1 MKIFIGRLRSR
12 PVIDFCLF
20 AIAGAIILAVFS
32 IVPQSQFGANIWNLS
47 NYVFPSVYGSIAG
60 GLLGIWSGRLR
71 RAMHAQACMQERYH
85 DLFENASDLI
95 QSVDLDGRFLFVNQA
110 WRDTLGY
117 CDSEIYSLNIFDVI
131 SPDDHHHCR
140 QRFESLIAGEVV
152 TSAEVTFLRKDGC
165 PVLLE
170 GNVSLRFEN
179 DQPHSIRAI
188 YRDISERKAAEVKI
202 PQLAYYDKLTGL
214 PNRTLLQDRLIH
226 AIADAKRFD
235 HHLGVMFIDFD
246 HFKKVNDTLGHYIG
260 DLLLGEAAKRLRSSF
275 RENDTA
281 ARLGGDEF
289 VVILSGY
296 RNSFNVP
303 HIAQKILKNLS
314 RPYVLEGHELVLS
327 GSVGIAI
334 YPQDGT
340 NADDLMRN
348 ADMAM
353 YAAKGEKGDSFQ
365 FYSESMNLNAVEQL
379 KLENGLRHA
388 IEEEQLFIC
397 YQPQVDWT
405 TKQVVGVEALLRWNH
420 PEFGLI
426 SPDMFIP
433 VAEETGLITSI
444 GEWVLRRA
452 CKELKQLQVELDVEL
467 SLSVN
472 LSGVQL
478 EQPNLVEVIL
488 TALHESGLPS
498 EQLELEIT
506 ESVLVERTDQ
516 ALNLLH
522 KISSL
527 GVKIAIDDFGTGYS
541 SLSYLKNFPIDRL
554 KIDKSFLVDIYHDT
568 DNATIVETIIAMSRN
583 MGLHVIAEG
592 VETHEQI
599 EFLVDRNCPQMQ
611 GFLFSKPVL
620 PSQIKVLIEQGICC
634 LNK

>member
-1 MKIFIGRLRSR
+1 MQNFIGRLRSR
-12 PVIDFCLF
+12 PFIDFCLF

-32 IVPQSQFGANIWNLS
+32 IIPRLKFGADIRS
-47 NYVFPSVYGSIAG
+47 VTSYFYPSVYGSIAG

-71 RAMHAQACMQERYH
+71 RSLHVQTCMQERYH

-95 QSVDLDGRFLFVNQA
+95 QSVGLDGRLLFVNRA
-110 WRDTLGY
+110 WREILGY
-117 CDSEIYSLNIFDVI
+117 GDSEIASLNIFDVI

-140 QRFESLIAGEVV
+140 QRFELLISGEVIN
-152 TSAEVTFLRKDGC
+152 SAEVTFLRKDGC
-165 PVLLE
+165 PVLVE

-179 DQPHSIRAI
+179 DQPHSFRAI
-188 YRDISERKAAEVKI
+188 YRNISERKAAEVKI
-202 PQLAYYDKLTGL
+202 HQLAYYDKLTGL
-214 PNRTLLQDRLIH
+214 PNRTLLQDRLVH

-235 HHLGVMFIDFD
+235 HHLGVIFIDLD
-246 HFKKVNDTLGHYIG
+246 HFKKVNDTLGHHVG
-260 DLLLGEAAKRLRSSF
+260 DLLLQEAAQRLSSSF

-289 VVILSGY
+289 IVILSGY

-303 HIAQKILKNLS
+303 HIAQKILKTLAQ
-314 RPYVLEGHELVLS
+314 PYVIEGHELVLS

-365 FYSESMNLNAVEQL
+365 FYSESMNRNAVEQL
-379 KLENGLRHA
+379 ELENGLRHA
-388 IEEEQLFIC
+388 IENEQLFIC
-397 YQPQVDWT
+397 YQPQVDWE
-405 TKQVVGVEALLRWNH
+405 TKQVVGVEALLRWHH
-420 PEFGLI
+420 PEYGLVP
-426 SPDMFIP
+426 PDKFIP
-433 VAEETGLITSI
+433 VAEETGLIGTI

-452 CKELKQLQVELDVEL
+452 CREIAQLQMELDIEL

-472 LSGVQL
+472 VSGIQL
-478 EQPNLVEVIL
+478 EQANIVEVL
-488 TALHESGLPS
+488 LNALHESGLPS

-516 ALNLLH
+516 ALKLLH

-527 GVKIAIDDFGTGYS
+527 GVRIAIDDFGTGYS

-554 KIDKSFLVDIYHDT
+554 KIDKSFLVDILHDT
-568 DNATIVETIIAMSRN
+568 DNVAIVETIIAMSRN
-583 MGLHVIAEG
+583 MGLRVIAEG
-592 VETHEQI
+592 VETHDQV
-599 EFLVDRNCPQMQ
+599 EFLSDRNCPQMQ
-611 GFLFSKPVL
+611 GFLFSQPVL
-620 PSQIKVLIEQGICC
+620 PSQVKVSIEQGDM
-634 LNK
+634 LFG

>member
-1 MKIFIGRLRSR
+1 MRNFIDRLYSR

-20 AIAGAIILAVFS
+20 SLAGAIILAVFS
-32 IVPQSQFGANIWNLS
+32 IVPRLKLGADIRSVTSYL
-47 NYVFPSVYGSIAG
+47 YPSVYGSIAG

-71 RAMHAQACMQERYH
+71 RSLHTQTSMQERYH

-95 QSVDLDGRFLFVNQA
+95 QSVALDGRLLFVNRA
-110 WRDTLGY
+110 WRETLGY
-117 CDSEIYSLNIFDVI
+117 SDSEIAALNIFDVI

-140 QRFESLIAGEVV
+140 QRFESLIAGGIVN
-152 TSAEVTFLRKDGC
+152 SAEVTFLRKDGC

-202 PQLAYYDKLTGL
+202 HQLAYYDKLTGL
-214 PNRTLLQDRLIH
+214 PNRTLLQDRLVH
-226 AIADAKRFD
+226 AIADAKRFEY
-235 HHLGVMFIDFD
+235 HLGVVFIDLD
-246 HFKKVNDTLGHYIG
+246 HFKKVNDTLGHHIG
-260 DLLLGEAAKRLRSSF
+260 DLLLQEVAQRLHSSF

-289 VVILSGY
+289 IVILSGY

-303 HIAQKILKNLS
+303 HIAQKILKTIGQ
-314 RPYVLEGHELVLS
+314 PCVIEGHELVLS

-340 NADDLMRN
+340 NAADLLRN

-353 YAAKGEKGDSFQ
+353 YAAKSEKGDSFQ
-365 FYSESMNLNAVEQL
+365 FYSESMNRNAVEQL
-379 KLENGLRHA
+379 ELENGLRHA
-388 IEEEQLFIC
+388 IENEQLFIC
-397 YQPQVDWT
+397 YQSQIDLE
-405 TKQVVGVEALLRWNH
+405 TKLVVGVEALLRWNH
-420 PEFGLI
+420 PELGLI
-426 SPDMFIP
+426 LPDKFIA
-433 VAEETGLITSI
+433 VAEETGLIISI

-452 CKELKQLQVELDVEL
+452 CREIVQLQTELGIEL

-472 LSGVQL
+472 VSGIQL
-478 EQPNLVEVIL
+478 EQPNLVEAIL
-488 TALHESGLPS
+488 NALQESGLPS

-516 ALNLLH
+516 ALNLLP

-527 GVKIAIDDFGTGYS
+527 GVRIAIDDFGTGYS
-541 SLSYLKNFPIDRL
+541 SLNYLKNFPIDRL
-554 KIDKSFLVDIYHDT
+554 KIDRSFLVDILHEP
-568 DNATIVETIIAMSRN
+568 DNAAIVETIIAMSRN

-592 VETHEQI
+592 VETHDQAV
-599 EFLVDRNCPQMQ
+599 FLSDRNCPQMQ
-611 GFLFSKPVL
+611 GFLFSKPVIS
-620 PSQIKVLIEQGICC
+620 SQIKVSSEQA
-634 LNK
+634 NKLVE